1 MKYDA
6 GADAYDLLTGRWS
19 RMFAQTAI
27 GKARINPGDRVL
39 DVATGTGD
47 TAVLACSAVGT
58 SGYCLG
64 LDVSVPMLRVAATK
78 ASTGPVGFLAASA
91 MALPFPDGVF
101 DAILCQFGLMFF
113 PDRLQA
119 LAELRRLLRSN
130 RRLVLTVWERPARA
144 AFAGF
149 AAEAL
154 SEQLPDL
161 KQELLR
167 PFSLSAPN
175 EVRALLTTAGFN
187 EVDVVHDARTAQFDS
202 FEDYWKPYEQGGGR
216 LGQAY
221 LSLSLD
227 AQATVRR
234 QVSIRLKAFVVDGRI
249 TLPLEAF
256 VGISSA

>member
-19 RMFAQTAI
+19 RMFAQAAI
-27 GKARINPGDRVL
+27 EKARINPGDRVL

-47 TAVLACSAVGT
+47 TAVLACSAVGS
-58 SGYCLG
+58 SGYCFG

-119 LAELRRLLRSN
+119 LAELRRVLRSN

-187 EVDVVHDARTAQFDS
+187 EVDVVRDARTAHFDS

-221 LSLSLD
+221 LSLSPD

-234 QVSIRLKAFVVDGRI
+234 QVSTRLNAFVVDGRI

-256 VGISSA
+256 VGIGSA